1 MELIIKKNKKKE
13 KGLFGKDKG
22 ILFSLIATI
31 KLTEEEINSINTYQL
46 NDWKIASFAFD
57 GEEREIS
64 IYISELI
71 EGSREFSS
79 KYPGKILELEEAI
92 KSGCLD
98 VKNYILIADDFNKE
112 ESFEIKN

>member
-1 MELIIKKNKKKE
+1 MELIIKKNKKTK

-22 ILFSLIATI
+22 ILFSLIATL

-46 NDWKIASFAFD
+46 NDWKIAKFAFD
-57 GEEREIS
+57 GDERETG

-71 EGSREFSS
+71 EGNSEFTSE
-79 KYPGKILELEEAI
+79 YPEKILELEEAI

-98 VKNYILIADDFNKE
+98 IKNYITIADNFNKE
-112 ESFEIKN
+112 ESFEI